1 MRSGRY
7 LLAVFVLSILSF
19 VASAQDLVF
28 SGKILDKKTSEP
40 VEFATVVLES
50 TGQWAIADAKGCFEI
65 KSVRACKTHVIVSSL
80 GYVED
85 SREITIARSITN
97 YTVYLNVDNLALEGA
112 LVTAQDN
119 SNSATTSRLIDK
131 NALNHVQMLNISDI
145 TSLLPGGVTSNPS
158 LLSEHNI
165 TIRSGGAAEAGN
177 ALFGAAI
184 EVDGARLSNNGS
196 FGNAELAVTNLRGV
210 STNNIASSNVES
222 VEVISGVASVEYGDM
237 TSGVVKINTQKGKTP
252 YTVTLSTTPT
262 NKQISV
268 GKGFGLRSKD
278 GERSYGT
285 LNANLEHTRSIS
297 EPMSPYTSYSRSQ
310 LNLLYSNTFT
320 HGAFSNTPLRMSFG
334 VTGNLG
340 GRNDKTDPDR
350 YQDSYTKALDNNLRA
365 NFTMDWLLNKK
376 WITNIELKASASYS
390 DKSQES
396 KTYYSSSVTS
406 VSLHGVDRGYFMSEP
421 FSGAADQKI
430 IQVKPG
436 YYSNVMNWD
445 DRPLYFKGSLKA
457 NWATTWGKVNNKIKL
472 GADFSADKNFGRG
485 QYSTEMD
492 TAPSFREYRYDLVPY
507 MCNAAAYLEE
517 NLTFPVG
524 KGRMNFIA
532 GIRNDNTIING
543 SEYGN
548 VSSWSPRFNWKYT
561 VIDAKGRGREALRSL
576 SFKAG
581 WGKSVKLPA
590 FAILYPRPTFYDIEV
605 FRSTVSSDNTVSSAF
620 FVMPRAVEFN
630 RNLMW
635 QSNRQAELGVDFNLY
650 GIKVGLNGYYTT
662 THDSYRLMPEYEPF
676 SYMYTNS
683 SALSGCPIP
692 ASDRVFS
699 ISDAGIVTVSDKN
712 GHIPSLQLEAQKRD
726 QFVARTLI
734 DNDDNPIRRYGLEW
748 TVEFPKIKP
757 IQTTIMLD
765 GNYYGYKSVYT
776 DMKAQCPA
784 TTVATNGKLY
794 PYKAYYYGGDNI
806 ANGNISRSLRNN
818 VTIVTHIP
826 KVRMIV
832 SLKLEACLLQY
843 SQALSERY
851 DGKQRSYS
859 LADRGDPTS
868 VDTRDIYDGE
878 GYTVLYP
885 DYIVSMDGTRT
896 EFLEKYRWAKDN
908 DKSLFAD
915 LSKLV
920 VVSNYKYHFLG
931 DYISPYFSANLSVT
945 KEIGDLASISFYANN
960 FFNNMGQVYSTKTG
974 TYTSVTNY
982 IPSFYYGLTLR
993 LKF

>member
-1 MRSGRY
+1 M
-7 LLAVFVLSILSF
+7 LLLLLSL
-19 VASAQDLVF
+19 VAYAQDFVF
-28 SGKILDKKTSEP
+28 SGKVVDRKTSEP

-65 KSVRACKTHVIVSSL
+65 KGVRACKTNVIVSSL

-119 SNSATTSRLIDK
+119 SNSATTSRLIDR

-165 TIRSGGAAEAGN
+165 TIRSGGSGEAGN

-196 FGNAELAVTNLRGV
+196 FGNADLTGVNLRGV

-237 TSGVVKINTQKGKTP
+237 TSGVVKINTRKGKTP
-252 YTVTLSTTPT
+252 YTITMSTTPT
-262 NKQISV
+262 NKQVSV
-268 GKGFGLRSKD
+268 GKGFGLKSKD
-278 GERSYGT
+278 GGKLHGT

-310 LNLLYSNTFT
+310 INLLYSNTFT
-320 HGAFSNTPLRMSFG
+320 SGAFSEAPLRMSFG

-365 NFTMDWLLNKK
+365 NLTMDWLLNRK
-376 WITNIELKASASYS
+376 WITNIEFKASASYS

-406 VSLHGVDRGYFMSEP
+406 VSLHGEDRGYFMSEP
-421 FSGAADQKI
+421 FSGAAGQKI
-430 IQVKPG
+430 IQLKPG

-445 DRPLYFKGSLKA
+445 DRPVYFKASVKA
-457 NWATTWGKVNNKIKL
+457 NWATTWGKVNSKIKL
-472 GADFSADKNFGRG
+472 GADFTGDKNLGRG
-485 QYSTEMD
+485 QYSAEMD
-492 TAPSFREYRYDLVPY
+492 TAPSFREYRYDLVPL
-507 MCNAAAYLEE
+507 MFNGAAYLEE

-532 GIRNDNTIING
+532 GIRNDNTVING
-543 SEYGN
+543 SEYGT

-561 VIDAKGRGREALRSL
+561 VLDAKGRGREALRSL
-576 SFKAG
+576 AVKAG

-590 FAILYPRPTFYDIEV
+590 FAVLYPRPGFYDIEV

-620 FVMPRAVEFN
+620 FVMPREVEFN
-630 RNLMW
+630 RSLRW
-635 QSNRQAELGVDFNLY
+635 QNNRQAELGVDFNLY
-650 GIKVGLNGYYTT
+650 GIKIGLVGYYTT

-676 SYMYTNS
+676 SYMYTLT
-683 SALSGCPIP
+683 SALSDCPVP
-692 ASDRVFS
+692 AADRVFS
-699 ISDAGIVTVSDKN
+699 ISQGGVVTVSDRN
-712 GHIPSLQLEAQKRD
+712 GVIPSVQLDAQKRD
-726 QFVARTLI
+726 QFVSRTLI
-734 DNDDNPIRRYGLEW
+734 DNDDNPIRRCGLEW

-757 IQTTIMLD
+757 VNTTIMLD
-765 GNYYGYKSVYT
+765 GNYYDYRSVYT
-776 DMKAQCPA
+776 DMKVDCPA
-784 TTVATNGKLY
+784 STVAANGKLY
-794 PYKAYYYGGDNI
+794 PYKAYYYGGNSI

-818 VTIVTHIP
+818 LTIVTHIP

-832 SLKLEACLLQY
+832 SLKLEASLLKY

-859 LADRGDPTS
+859 IADRGDPTS

-878 GYTVLYP
+878 GYTVMYP
-885 DYIVSMDGTRT
+885 DYIVSLDGTRM
-896 EFLEKYRWAKDN
+896 EFLDKYRWAKDN
-908 DKSLFAD
+908 DKAMYAD

-920 VVSNYKYHFLG
+920 VVSNYKYIFLPE
-931 DYISPYFSANLSVT
+931 YISPYFSANLSVT
-945 KEIGDLASISFYANN
+945 KEIGDIASISFYANN

-974 TYTSVTNY
+974 TYSSVASY